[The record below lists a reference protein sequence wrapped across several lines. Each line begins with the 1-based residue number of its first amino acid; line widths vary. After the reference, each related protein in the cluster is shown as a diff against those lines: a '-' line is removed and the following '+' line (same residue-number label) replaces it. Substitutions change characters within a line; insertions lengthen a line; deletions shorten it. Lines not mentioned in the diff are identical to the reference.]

1 MIINKKINKKI
12 NKNINKKVIH
22 LISILLKCAVVVF
35 LLWFYY
41 DSIHTE
47 HSCFTFLFFIFPL
60 FISLG
65 IIYFSNMS
73 IIYAFFIGFVIQWIL
88 FLNVNPYPLEID
100 NKYAIMNHI
109 PSEYRPEEE
118 FLLENLSQ
126 DILKN
131 MKYPIIIKPITCSG
145 GGSGIYILNSYDEY
159 LTTINNTPDFDL
171 SEYMVQK
178 YLDGYDIEIGVLYEH
193 KPWKKTGEVI
203 EIIEKTQKEL
213 IRPREDGFT
222 VNHPELITE
231 NVNILFN
238 EISQKIPNFYA
249 GRYDIR
255 LKHLDDL
262 EKGNFKIMEV
272 NGTMGMRL
280 ISNFNLLNLHDLYY
294 DFIWY
299 WTRIIIGGY
308 NMATLRGYG
317 PLNLLRVMWI
327 SLSRAIGCNTWENL
341 FSLYS

>member
-1 MIINKKINKKI
+1 
-12 NKNINKKVIH
+12 
-22 LISILLKCAVVVF
+22 L
-35 LLWFYY
+35 
-41 DSIHTE
+41 
-47 HSCFTFLFFIFPL
+47 
-60 FISLG
+60 
-65 IIYFSNMS
+65 YFSKIS

-88 FLNVNPYPLEID
+88 FLNVNPFPLEID
-100 NKYAIMNHI
+100 NKYSLQEFI
-109 PSEYRPEEE
+109 PSEYRPEQD
-118 FLLENLSQ
+118 FLLENISE
-126 DILKN
+126 DNLKK

-145 GGSGIYILNSYDEY
+145 GGDGIYILNSYDEY

-178 YLDGYDIEIGVLYEH
+178 YLDEYDVEIGVLYEH

-213 IRPREDGFT
+213 IRPREDGFIM
-222 VNHPELITE
+222 NHPELITK
-231 NVNILFN
+231 NINNLFN
-238 EISQKIPNFYA
+238 EISQKIPNFYT

-262 EKGNFKIMEV
+262 EKGDFKIVEV

-299 WTRIIIGGY
+299 WTRILFGGY
-308 NMATLRGYG
+308 NMATLNGYG
-317 PLNLLRVMWI
+317 PLHLLQVMWI
-327 SLSRAIGCNTWENL
+327 SFRNSIKCGVWEIL
-341 FSLYS
+341 LSLYS